1 MRPMFEVE
9 NGLDTALR
17 AECRSLDADLGRLS
31 KLSNNSKHAITLNQ
45 VQRVQLCTAY
55 DRKDEGGATVYV
67 LDVYLQ
73 YVQRGLPTTPGETR
87 SERKVRLRLEK
98 DEGEP
103 EYQVEHRYSAF
114 RTLRKRISEVVVDR
128 KHLRWCAYCSRV
140 TWIVSIS
147 SFPSRLPNRGFL
159 AACTGWRR
167 LLVHSRKRKLERFL
181 NDLLSAAKDLSYRNG
196 GGQCRRFLTVSEIL
210 NAFLVDSDLRPSGME
225 DDGVLKLLDAFP
237 STEGVDEL
245 RLVLQGRGAKELRA
259 ACTKLRLGPQK
270 KASTNNK
277 EGYIE
282 LLCCYLET
290 REGRV
295 PVTSAVQAPVR
306 VEASPVIR
314 PELRTKH
321 CSFRLL
327 NVIFSDWFIER
338 QAVPDAI
345 AVNGALDAGAVTEES
360 AYWRDVARAT
370 DGLTF
375 LSFFGGR
382 LDVLYLHDW
391 LQVRPGQLAAVEEG
405 KVPNRARRTTQDSET
420 EDAAVSGATFDE
432 EDTPSKRRRLNPT
445 ERLVTL
451 LEEKRAQERQAHHAS
466 FEGVTQ
472 ASRAV
477 QEAIGALSALQGHG
491 FDAAVLRKAELQVD
505 KLVHRWVAQL
515 EKTAAAEESD

>member
-1 MRPMFEVE
+1 MKIYRYLSLACADQDTGFA
-9 NGLDTALR
+9 GLIAVP
-17 AECRSLDADLGRLS
+17 EKGDAR
-31 KLSNNSKHAITLNQ
+31 
-45 VQRVQLCTAY
+45 
-55 DRKDEGGATVYV
+55 
-67 LDVYLQ
+67 
-73 YVQRGLPTTPGETR
+73 
-87 SERKVRLRLEK
+87 
-98 DEGEP
+98 
-103 EYQVEHRYSAF
+103 
-114 RTLRKRISEVVVDR
+114 
-128 KHLRWCAYCSRV
+128 
-140 TWIVSIS
+140 
-147 SFPSRLPNRGFL
+147 PNR
-159 AACTGWRR
+159 
-167 LLVHSRKRKLERFL
+167 
-181 NDLLSAAKDLSYRNG
+181 
-196 GGQCRRFLTVSEIL
+196 
-210 NAFLVDSDLRPSGME
+210 ME
-225 DDGVLKLLDAFP
+225 DDDVLKLLDGFP
-237 STEGVDEL
+237 STESADDL
-245 RLVLQGRGAKELRA
+245 RLVLQGRGAKELRT

-277 EGYIE
+277 EGYVE

-290 REGRV
+290 REGRG
-295 PVTSAVQAPVR
+295 PVTSAVQAPER
-306 VEASPVIR
+306 VEAKPVVH

-327 NVIFSDWFIER
+327 NVVFSDWFVER
-338 QAVPDAI
+338 RAVPDAI
-345 AVNGALDAGAVTEES
+345 AVHGALDAGAVTEES
-360 AYWRDVARAT
+360 AYWRDVARAFEGSDQAFASLVVERKAYAGIDPALAPPHPAAKLRAMWKQLTARFNTALARFRSSRT

-451 LEEKRAQERQAHHAS
+451 LEEKRAQERQDHRAS

-491 FDAAVLRKAELQVD
+491 FDSTVLRRAERQVD
-505 KLVHRWVAQL
+505 KLVNRWLAEL
-515 EKTAAAEESD
+515 ETTGTAEESD